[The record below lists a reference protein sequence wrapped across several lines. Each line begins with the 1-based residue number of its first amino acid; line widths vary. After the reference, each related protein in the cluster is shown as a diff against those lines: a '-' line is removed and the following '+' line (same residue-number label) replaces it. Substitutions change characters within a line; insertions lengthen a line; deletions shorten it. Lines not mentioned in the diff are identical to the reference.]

1 LLPTQL
7 LPLVY
12 VPRDFQKWQLHVWK
26 DCWLWLGKVCGLL
39 ILSFEEI
46 FRVSCLISI
55 FAEFLCGEIRS
66 LDGEEGVLIQ
76 AIMSIISIIK
86 LEPAIYEKVF
96 FWFFLIKLFPMALFF
111 CVDLNV
117 WNDNIEMCNKV
128 GMGLVFTNIL
138 CLI

>member
-1 LLPTQL
+1 MAITCLEGLLTLIRQG
-7 LPLVY
+7 
-12 VPRDFQKWQLHVWK
+12 VWS
-26 DCWLWLGKVCGLL
+26 LL

-96 FWFFLIKLFPMALFF
+96 F
-111 CVDLNV
+111 
-117 WNDNIEMCNKV
+117 
-128 GMGLVFTNIL
+128 
-138 CLI
+138 